1 MSDPRLTAAS
11 MLQRILEQKI
21 FLSEAKNALEGHT
34 ETDTAFVNMLVLTSL
49 RRLVY
54 LRRVLKQFVRK
65 KLPAQAA
72 FAEYALILGTTEILC
87 LQTPDYAVI
96 NSYVNLVK
104 SQSDKYVAGFVNAV
118 LRKICAEKERL
129 LAEDDGAFFTSAFF
143 GILKNSYGRKTV
155 RKLEQASR
163 QEPPLDLTVKQNPA
177 AWAEKLGGTC
187 LPGGTVRL
195 KSPGRINK
203 LPGFAEGE
211 WWVQD
216 FAASLPVKM
225 LGPLTGQRVLDLCA
239 APGGK
244 TAQLINAGADVTALD
259 ISDSRL
265 QTLHENLQR
274 LRLPATQT
282 VCADAAEF
290 LADFKNAPFDIILL
304 DAPCSATGT
313 LRRHPELVHIKN
325 SSDIAERLP
334 LQQELLSLAPSA
346 LKPGGKLLYCV
357 CSLAREEG
365 ENQIEEF
372 LQKHKDFSV
381 VPLAPKLPEGLA
393 ELAIP
398 GGFIRT
404 LPQHLNNLGG
414 ADGFFI
420 ALLQKAGA

>member
-1 MSDPRLTAAS
+1 
-11 MLQRILEQKI
+11 MLRQILEQKI
-21 FLSEAKNALEGHT
+21 FLSEAKNALENQS
-34 ETDTAFVNMLVLTSL
+34 ETDTAFVNMLVLTAL

-54 LRRVLKQFVRK
+54 LRRIFKQFVRK
-65 KLPAQAA
+65 KLPFQAVI
-72 FAEYALILGTTEILC
+72 AEYALLLGTAEILY

-104 SQSDKYVAGFVNAV
+104 TKTDKYIAGFVNAV

-129 LAEDDGAFFTSAFF
+129 LAEDNGSFFTSQFF
-143 GILKNSYGRKTV
+143 SILKNSYGRKTV
-155 RKLEQASR
+155 RKLEQAAR
-163 QEPPLDLTVKQNPA
+163 QEPPLDLSVKQNPA

-195 KSPGRINK
+195 KSAGRINK

-225 LGPLTGQRVLDLCA
+225 LGALTGQRVLDLCA

-244 TAQLINAGADVTALD
+244 TAQLINAGAEVTALD
-259 ISDSRL
+259 ISDHRL
-265 QTLHENLQR
+265 QTLRENLQR
-274 LRLPATQT
+274 LHFTAVQT
-282 VCADAAEF
+282 VCADAAGF
-290 LADFKNAPFDIILL
+290 LNDFKDTPFDVILL

-313 LRRHPELVHIKN
+313 LRRHPELVHIKT
-325 SSDIAERLP
+325 SSDITDRLP
-334 LQQELLSLAPSA
+334 LQQQLLNLAPQA
-346 LKPGGKLLYCV
+346 LKSGGKLLYCV

-365 ENQIEEF
+365 EEQIERF
-372 LQKHKDFSV
+372 LQNHDDFSV
-381 VPLAPKLPEGLA
+381 IPLAPMLPKELA
-393 ELAIP
+393 ELAVP

-404 LPQHLNNLGG
+404 LPQHLENAGG
-414 ADGFFI
+414 TDGFFI